1 MLLDDI
7 LDYIEIGSNVLL
19 YQEDI
24 YPLFAENR
32 GSSSWAFISNPKKGK
47 TAISDVVRILM
58 PDYVVKNLSVA
69 QLLDVICDYAKSS
82 EDRVILWVDNFDR
95 VNKRTLEY
103 YVDLVAM
110 ANVYLVCNIVDDE
123 EEFINPSFFDDYGF
137 VILANEEYSNSRA
150 KSINVKFTLL
160 LILSV
165 FTFLLFIRVQ
175 LSLVGYLVS
184 ALWFSLLMY
193 RSFYYITR

>member
-7 LDYIEIGSNVLL
+7 LDYIESGSNVLL

-32 GSSSWAFISNPKKGK
+32 GNSSWAFISNPKKGK

-58 PDYVVKNLSVA
+58 PDHVVKNLSVA

>member
-32 GSSSWAFISNPKKGK
+32 GNSSWAFISNPKKGK
-47 TAISDVVRILM
+47 TAISDVVRILI
-58 PDYVVKNLSVA
+58 PDHVVKNLSVA

>member
-7 LDYIEIGSNVLL
+7 LDYIESGSNVLL

-32 GSSSWAFISNPKKGK
+32 GNSSWAFISNPKKGK

-58 PDYVVKNLSVA
+58 PDHVVKNLSVA

-123 EEFINPSFFDDYGF
+123 EEFINPSFFDYYGF